1 MSDAAVNFLA
11 VCKDDSTEQ
20 VNRKVTD
27 GKGPWT
33 SQCRGSRRRIQ
44 QKPALQSRIRGL
56 ASQLQF

>member
-1 MSDAAVNFLA
+1 MGGWETYVSVLHSTDAAVNFLA

-33 SQCRGSRRRIQ
+33 S
-44 QKPALQSRIRGL
+44 
-56 ASQLQF
+56 